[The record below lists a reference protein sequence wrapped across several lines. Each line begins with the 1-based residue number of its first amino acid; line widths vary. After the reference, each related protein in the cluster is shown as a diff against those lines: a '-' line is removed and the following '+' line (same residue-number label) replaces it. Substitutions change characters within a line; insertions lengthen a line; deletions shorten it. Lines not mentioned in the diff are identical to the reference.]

1 MNERLSQFISYKTGG
16 NQKEFAAL
24 LGWSP
29 QYLHKMLKG
38 DSMGIQPV
46 ITLLQT
52 FPELNARWLILGEG
66 FMFDIRSNII
76 HMIDIRRNIMHM
88 IELEKFIPVMN
99 REELAELEGGKT
111 DFDEATRMRWQEML
125 DKRQREVASRFEA
138 AYKKQQEK
146 PANNLQVGKEEST
159 NS

>member
-1 MNERLSQFISYKTGG
+1 MNERLAQFIEYKTGG
-16 NQKEFAAL
+16 NQKDFAAM

-111 DFDEATRMRWQEML
+111 DFDEATRMRWQNEL
-125 DKRQREVASRFEA
+125 DKRQENIDSHFRE
-138 AYKKQQEK
+138 AYRKQQK
-146 PANNLQVGKEEST
+146 MPK

>member
-1 MNERLSQFISYKTGG
+1 MNKRLALFIEYKTGG
-16 NQKEFAAL
+16 NQKDFAAM

-66 FMFDIRSNII
+66 AML
-76 HMIDIRRNIMHM
+76 DIRRNIMNM
-88 IELEKFIPVMN
+88 LELEKYIPVMS
-99 REELAELEGGKT
+99 REEIRKLSEGRT
-111 DFDEATRMRWQEML
+111 NFDDETIERWKVLLSRRESETRQ
-125 DKRQREVASRFEA
+125 RFEA
-138 AYKKQQEK
+138 AYKRQESSK
-146 PANNLQVGKEEST
+146 NSEKLVNNS
-159 NS
+159 

>member
-1 MNERLSQFISYKTGG
+1 MNKRLAQFIDFKTGG

-46 ITLLQT
+46 ITLLQK
-52 FPELNARWLILGEG
+52 FQELSARWLILGEG
-66 FMFDIRSNII
+66 NMLDVSGSAARRLAYIYNIE
-76 HMIDIRRNIMHM
+76 RY
-88 IELEKFIPVMN
+88 IPVMSS
-99 REELAELEGGKT
+99 EEVDALLSGKT
-111 DFDEATRMRWQEML
+111 DFDDDTIGRWQASL
-125 DKRQREVASRFEA
+125 DKRESEIRQRFDE
-138 AYKKQQEK
+138 AYKRQ
-146 PANNLQVGKEEST
+146 KEYADTDKSD

>member
-1 MNERLSQFISYKTGG
+1 MNERLAQFIEYKTGG

-46 ITLLQT
+46 ISLLQA

-66 FMFDIRSNII
+66 LMFDNFKGYILGLL
-76 HMIDIRRNIMHM
+76 
-88 IELEKFIPVMN
+88 ELERFIPVMN
-99 REELAELEGGKT
+99 RDELLQVEKGRT
-111 DFDEATRMRWQEML
+111 VFDEATKDEWERRLNEKNEEL
-125 DKRQREVASRFEA
+125 KKRFDS
-138 AYKKQQEK
+138 AYK
-146 PANNLQVGKEEST
+146 LQKGAVPNK

>member
-1 MNERLSQFISYKTGG
+1 MNERLSQFIEYKTGG
-16 NQKEFAAL
+16 NQKEFADL

-46 ITLLQT
+46 ISLLQA

-66 FMFDIRSNII
+66 FMLEGF
-76 HMIDIRRNIMHM
+76 MLGIRRDIMHM
-88 IELEKFIPVMN
+88 LELEKFIPVMN

-111 DFDEATRMRWQEML
+111 DFDEATRMRWRNEL
-125 DKRQREVASRFEA
+125 DKRQENIDSHFRE
-138 AYKKQQEK
+138 AYRKQQK
-146 PANNLQVGKEEST
+146 S
-159 NS
+159 

>member
-1 MNERLSQFISYKTGG
+1 MDYKTGG

-46 ITLLQT
+46 TTLLQR

-66 FMFDIRSNII
+66 VMLNQIRGRIFDLLS
-76 HMIDIRRNIMHM
+76 
-88 IELEKFIPVMN
+88 LERYIPVMS
-99 REELAELEGGKT
+99 REETAALASGQT
-111 DFDEATRMRWQEML
+111 DFDSDTVERWKAHLAQKQE
-125 DKRQREVASRFEA
+125 KIRARFDA
-138 AYKKQQEK
+138 AYEKQRDNADE
-146 PANNLQVGKEEST
+146 NESDYREAVL
-159 NS
+159 